1 TLHTRDFYRPLP
13 PSTALYRHITPMRPS
28 SLTYSGHVGVSI
40 EAVFQLLTDPTRMAE
55 WLPNCVSVVPGP
67 QGKGKGDRHRLH
79 SERNGRKADAVIEV
93 IEFVP
98 PTSYGWV
105 ELDDFDDRV
114 GLAAV
119 ALE

>member
-1 TLHTRDFYRPLP
+1 
-13 PSTALYRHITPMRPS
+13 MRPS

-40 EAVFQLLTDPTRMAE
+40 EAVFRLLTDPTRMAE

-79 SERNGRKADAVIEV
+79 FERNGRKADAVIEV

-105 ELDDFDDRV
+105 KIIQRR
-114 GLAAV
+114 
-119 ALE
+119 ALITFFTLYFQFVSTRLTIK